1 MTLGAHASITE
12 NLPRA
17 GARWQAPLTEIY
29 ASNLVSRR
37 QPKKGNRIVAWY
49 KLERELGL
57 SSGFT
62 ENYPPQISVSGNGT
76 HTNPL
81 TSIL

>member
-29 ASNLVSRR
+29 TSNLVSRR

-49 KLERELGL
+49 KLERELGV

-62 ENYPPQISVSGNGT
+62 QNYSPQISVSGTGPT
-76 HTNPL
+76 HTP
-81 TSIL
+81 